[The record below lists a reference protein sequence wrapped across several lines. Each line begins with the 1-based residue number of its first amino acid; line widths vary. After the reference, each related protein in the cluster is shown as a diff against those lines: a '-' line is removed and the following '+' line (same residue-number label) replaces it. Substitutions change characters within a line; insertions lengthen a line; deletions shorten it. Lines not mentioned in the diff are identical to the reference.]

1 MTENDTPRDEHTT
14 PGEHR
19 EHGAR
24 NQGEYHEEP
33 RSGPGT
39 EEPRSGAEDAPA
51 GSQASGIRAEHTRDD
66 SRESPSQAGQPG
78 TADSDE
84 PHPATGESRADSD
97 QSREDSEQSRSDSD
111 WSRSADDEVRT
122 ESWPCPGPA
131 ELDVSVEVGRIDVA
145 LSDTATSVDVELRAE
160 QRWGGG
166 WHKGLSNVFSWLN
179 EATGGSTSIRIGGR
193 EISFGG
199 LGGGHFDLRDLA
211 GRDLVSDAIEDAEV
225 TWSEAGRR
233 LVVHTARTL
242 PARLVPLAVTVR
254 APTGSRVVLRT
265 ASGGITVTGRAGGA
279 DVRTG
284 SGDIELDTVT
294 GDLKLRTGSGAAT
307 VHTVSGRGKAK
318 TGSGEITVDA
328 VDGPVEVQ
336 SGSGD
341 LRLGTVR
348 ADVFARTGS
357 GDLSIAD
364 AEAGRLDL
372 TAGSGTV
379 RVGVHPGVTAEV
391 DLRAGSGRARS
402 ELDVHD
408 TAPVGGRAAL
418 RVSAR
423 SGNGDIVVTRALSA
437 AGAAG

>member
-1 MTENDTPRDEHTT
+1 
-14 PGEHR
+14 
-19 EHGAR
+19 
-24 NQGEYHEEP
+24 
-33 RSGPGT
+33 
-39 EEPRSGAEDAPA
+39 
-51 GSQASGIRAEHTRDD
+51 
-66 SRESPSQAGQPG
+66 
-78 TADSDE
+78 
-84 PHPATGESRADSD
+84 
-97 QSREDSEQSRSDSD
+97 
-111 WSRSADDEVRT
+111 
-122 ESWPCPGPA
+122 
-131 ELDVSVEVGRIDVA
+131 
-145 LSDTATSVDVELRAE
+145 
-160 QRWGGG
+160 
-166 WHKGLSNVFSWLN
+166 LSNVFSWLN